1 MKTSRVLVVPV
12 LILSLGLL
20 ASCATAPVTDRPQL
34 ALVPAG
40 ELAEQSERSYDELLA
55 ESTVVEGTSE
65 AEMVRRVGRQ
75 VAEAAE
81 EFMRD
86 QGMESEL
93 ALFSWEFNLIE
104 DDQMV
109 NAFCMPGGKI
119 AVYTGILPVTQDEA
133 GLAVIMGHE
142 VAHAIAQHGQER
154 VSQALVVEL
163 GASTL
168 AAAAAEQPE
177 ATQDLI
183 LAAYGAGAQV
193 GILLPYS
200 RAHEHEADTI
210 GLILTAKAGYD
221 PRTAIDLWERMAS
234 QGGERPPEFL
244 STHPHPENR
253 IEELQEEMPQA
264 LEYYEGT

>member
-1 MKTSRVLVVPV
+1 MKHSRSPVVLV
-12 LILSLGLL
+12 LILFLGLL

-34 ALVPAG
+34 TLVPAR
-40 ELAEQSERSYDELLA
+40 ELAEQSQRSYDELLA
-55 ESTVVEGTSE
+55 ESVVVEGTSA
-65 AEMVRRVGRQ
+65 AEMVTRVGRR
-75 VAEAAE
+75 VAAAAE

-86 QGMESEL
+86 RGMESEL

-104 DDQMV
+104 DDQTV

-119 AVYTGILPVTQDEA
+119 AVYTGILPLTQDET

-154 VSQALVVEL
+154 VSQALLVEL

-168 AAAAAEQPE
+168 AAATAEKPE
-177 ATQDLI
+177 TTQDLF

-200 RAHEHEADTI
+200 REHEHEADTI
-210 GLILTAKAGYD
+210 GLILMAKAGYD
-221 PRTAIDLWERMAS
+221 PRAAIDLWQRMAS
-234 QGGERPPEFL
+234 QGGQRPPEFL

-253 IEELQEEMPQA
+253 VEELQSEMSEA
-264 LEYYEGT
+264 LEYYEGA

>member
-1 MKTSRVLVVPV
+1 MKGSRVLVLPV

-34 ALVPAG
+34 ALVPAA

-55 ESTVVEGTSE
+55 ESVVVQGTPE
-65 AEMVRRVGRQ
+65 AEMVTRVGRR
-75 VAEAAE
+75 VAAAAE
-81 EFMRD
+81 GFMRD
-86 QGMESEL
+86 RGMESEL
-93 ALFSWEFNLIE
+93 SLFSWEFNLIR
-104 DDQMV
+104 DDEMV

-119 AVYTGILPVTQDEA
+119 AVYTGILPLTQDET

-154 VSQALVVEL
+154 MSQALLVQL

-168 AAAAAEQPE
+168 AAATSEQPE
-177 ATQDLI
+177 ATQDLF

-221 PRTAIDLWERMAS
+221 PRAAIDLWERMAA

-253 IEELQEEMPQA
+253 IEELEEEMPRA